1 MPHQLTPL
9 TDTDRERF
17 CHLSKLG
24 LKLSHFFDIGA
35 STGHWS
41 SWVSQDFRD
50 ATFELFEPL
59 IDHAPDY
66 KLKMEATL
74 AQHPNFR
81 LHKVALGAE
90 CQKAGMYLYP
100 GNLVGST
107 ALPLGYTPPDARRV
121 KVDMTT
127 IDDVIEEFQLPVP
140 QVIKMDTQGC
150 ELSILK
156 GATRTLPQVD
166 VLLLECWLTR
176 GYGPTTPLLLEVADW
191 LREFD
196 FYLWDLGNPWRDP
209 AGVLVAQ
216 DCLFLNARSK
226 VSRLQ
231 EELSAEVDA
240 APALPSSH
248 PELLLKR
255 MRNLFYGRG

>member
-1 MPHQLTPL
+1 MPRL

-17 CHLSKLG
+17 RHLRKLG
-24 LKLSHFFDIGA
+24 LNLQHFFDVGA
-35 STGHWS
+35 SNGRWS
-41 SWVSQDFRD
+41 SRVSQDFPR
-50 ATFELFEPL
+50 ATFNLFEPL
-59 IDHAPDY
+59 IDHSASY
-66 KLKMEATL
+66 REKMETTL
-74 AQHPNFR
+74 SRHLNFR

-90 CQKAGMYLYP
+90 CKKSGMYLFP
-100 GNLVGST
+100 ENLVGST
-107 ALPLGYTPPDARRV
+107 ALPLGSTPSDARHIE
-121 KVDMTT
+121 VDMLT
-127 IDDVIEEFQLPVP
+127 IDYVVEEFKLPVP

-156 GATRTLPQVD
+156 GATRSLPEVE

-176 GYGPTTPLLLEVADW
+176 AYGESTPLLLEVADW

-196 FYLWDLGNPWRDP
+196 FHLWDLGNAWRDP

-231 EELSAEVDA
+231 NEIVAEPVAA
-240 APALPSSH
+240 APERRPRQ
-248 PELLLKR
+248 EFLLKR
-255 MRNLFYGRG
+255 MKNLLCGRS